1 MYFESTSYVNI
12 EIKIK
17 VLPMY
22 TAVALKINMPLVLMP
37 HLSLRINNISA
48 ANLGQ
53 NLLCL
58 FQYRSI
64 YIVTLKTIYLH
75 NSSMNLIYNFSSLI

>member
-1 MYFESTSYVNI
+1 MYFECISYVNI
-12 EIKIK
+12 ETNIN

-22 TAVALKINMPLVLMP
+22 TAVALKINMPLVLML
-37 HLSLRINNISA
+37 HLSLRMINISA

-58 FQYRSI
+58 FQYSSI
-64 YIVTLKTIYLH
+64 
-75 NSSMNLIYNFSSLI
+75 